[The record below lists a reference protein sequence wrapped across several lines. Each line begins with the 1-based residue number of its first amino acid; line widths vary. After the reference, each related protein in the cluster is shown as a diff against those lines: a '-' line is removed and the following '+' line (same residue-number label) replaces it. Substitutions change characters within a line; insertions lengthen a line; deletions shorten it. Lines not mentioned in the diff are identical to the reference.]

1 MFSFFNSAIC
11 FSSMGLSRKIYVNV
25 EKFDTNTR
33 EAIFTTSSLENSSL
47 AVLSKERESKKPGA
61 YVIPKFNPRL
71 MFNICMEI
79 YLVFSHHHKF
89 TIYNFLCF
97 AMHMHTCKN
106 VGTQLW
112 RKDSILLEVPLHLQ
126 GLSPRTSH
134 SCSHPAIVLRCW
146 LQIRH
151 MNTCQITEGYVCLK
165 RGLLVWCSSA
175 IPPSYRYVVLFRI
188 RTSQWLKITALA
200 SKPCFIWRAL
210 KN

>member
-1 MFSFFNSAIC
+1 MSKSLTPTPERPFLPLQGLRTVLWQYSQKRGEARKLVPMSYQNSTVGCCLIFVWRYIWCAVTC
-11 FSSMGLSRKIYVNV
+11 
-25 EKFDTNTR
+25 TNLPYIISYALR
-33 EAIFTTSSLENSSL
+33 CIFTPVKML
-47 AVLSKERESKKPGA
+47 A
-61 YVIPKFNPRL
+61 
-71 MFNICMEI
+71 
-79 YLVFSHHHKF
+79 HKF
-89 TIYNFLCF
+89 EERI
-97 AMHMHTCKN
+97 
-106 VGTQLW
+106 
-112 RKDSILLEVPLHLQ
+112 PLHLQ
-126 GLSPRTSH
+126 GLSPRASH

-146 LQIRH
+146 QQIRH